1 MKKSEDCRNFVVA
14 GHAGSGKTS
23 LCDLMLYK
31 ARAVDRLGS
40 VPNKTSISDFTPEEQ
55 EREASLFAA
64 VMNCKWKDWHF
75 FMSDA
80 PGYGEFAGEMLSSMR
95 AADSVLVVLD
105 GVDGPQ
111 VGTARA
117 WKFTR
122 LRGVPRFALVN
133 RLDRERADFD
143 VVIEKMRKNHGKTVV
158 LPLTYPLGKGAEF
171 SRVVD
176 VLHDTD
182 IPAEIADKVAENKEL
197 LMDAIAETNESL
209 MERYLNGE
217 ALDPKEVD
225 EGLLAAVLSCRI
237 IPVFAGSSAKD
248 VGITELMDYIGRIF
262 PKPLDKIA
270 APLADGG
277 KLPVRDDGPGVGLV
291 FKAVDDPFSGHMAF
305 IKVISG
311 SFKADSEVVN
321 ISTGAKER
329 IGQLL
334 LVNGK
339 NTVPVAEACPGMMVA
354 VAKFKNTHIG
364 NTLSTAAD
372 TPLIK
377 GIDYPAPVMSYAISA
392 AKAGDDDKLASSLHK
407 IVECDPTLECTRNTE
422 TQEMLLSGMG
432 DQHLGI
438 AIKRLKEAYKVD
450 ADTATP
456 KIAYRETI
464 SGSGEAMYRHKKQTG
479 GAGQFAEVHLRVAYQ
494 EGPFVFENAVVGGN
508 IPKNFIP
515 AVEKGV
521 QEMLEKGP
529 LVGCKVENVKVTVF
543 DGKYHS
549 VDSNEMAFKIASRM
563 AFKEAVSKAHP
574 IVLEPVMSV
583 KIYIPNEYMGDISGD
598 LNHKRGRIIG
608 MESEEGV
615 QLVIAEVPQAEMYK
629 YATELRSMTQGRG
642 SFQMEL
648 ARYEPLPQNL
658 AAELIKQYAAEDI
671 DAE

>member
-31 ARAVDRLGS
+31 AKAVDRLGS

-55 EREASLFAA
+55 EREASLFAS

-158 LPLTYPLGKGAEF
+158 LPLTYPVGKEDNF
-171 SRVVD
+171 TRVVD

-209 MERYLNGE
+209 MVRYLNGE

-270 APLADGG
+270 Q
-277 KLPVRDDGPGVGLV
+277 
-291 FKAVDDPFSGHMAF
+291 S
-305 IKVISG
+305 
-311 SFKADSEVVN
+311 
-321 ISTGAKER
+321 
-329 IGQLL
+329 
-334 LVNGK
+334 
-339 NTVPVAEACPGMMVA
+339 
-354 VAKFKNTHIG
+354 
-364 NTLSTAAD
+364 
-372 TPLIK
+372 LI
-377 GIDYPAPVMSYAISA
+377 M
-392 AKAGDDDKLASSLHK
+392 K
-407 IVECDPTLECTRNTE
+407 IE
-422 TQEMLLSGMG
+422 
-432 DQHLGI
+432 
-438 AIKRLKEAYKVD
+438 
-450 ADTATP
+450 
-456 KIAYRETI
+456 
-464 SGSGEAMYRHKKQTG
+464 
-479 GAGQFAEVHLRVAYQ
+479 
-494 EGPFVFENAVVGGN
+494 
-508 IPKNFIP
+508 
-515 AVEKGV
+515 
-521 QEMLEKGP
+521 
-529 LVGCKVENVKVTVF
+529 
-543 DGKYHS
+543 
-549 VDSNEMAFKIASRM
+549 
-563 AFKEAVSKAHP
+563 
-574 IVLEPVMSV
+574 
-583 KIYIPNEYMGDISGD
+583 
-598 LNHKRGRIIG
+598 
-608 MESEEGV
+608 
-615 QLVIAEVPQAEMYK
+615 
-629 YATELRSMTQGRG
+629 
-642 SFQMEL
+642 
-648 ARYEPLPQNL
+648 
-658 AAELIKQYAAEDI
+658 
-671 DAE
+671 

>member
-31 ARAVDRLGS
+31 AKTVDRLGS
-40 VPNKTSISDFTPEEQ
+40 VPKKTSISDFTPEEQ
-55 EREASLFAA
+55 EREASLFAS

-158 LPLTYPLGKGAEF
+158 LPLTYPVGKEDNF
-171 SRVVD
+171 TRVVD

-209 MERYLNGE
+209 MVRYLNGE

-277 KLPVRDDGPGVGLV
+277 KLPVRDDGPGVGLI

-305 IKVISG
+305 LKVISG
-311 SFKADSEVVN
+311 SFKSDSEVIN
-321 ISTGAKER
+321 ISNGTRER
-329 IGQLL
+329 VGQLM

-339 NTVPVAEACPGMMVA
+339 NTTPIDEACPGMMVA
-354 VAKFKNTHIG
+354 IAKLKNTHIG
-364 NTLSTAAD
+364 NTISTVAD

-377 GIDYPAPVMSYAISA
+377 GIDYPTPVMSYAITA

-407 IVECDPTLECTRNTE
+407 IVECDPTLSCTRNTE

-438 AIKRLKEAYKVD
+438 AIKRLKESYKVE

-479 GAGQFAEVHLRVAYQ
+479 GAGQFAEVHLRVAYH

-563 AFKEAVSKAHP
+563 AFKEAVAKAHP

-648 ARYEPLPQNL
+648 ARYEPLPANL
-658 AAELIKQYAAEDI
+658 ASELIRQYAAENGDN
-671 DAE
+671 E

>member
-31 ARAVDRLGS
+31 AKAVDRLGS
-40 VPNKTSISDFTPEEQ
+40 VPKRTSISDFTPEEQ
-55 EREASLFAA
+55 EREASLFAS

-158 LPLTYPLGKGAEF
+158 LPLTYPVGKEGNF
-171 SRVVD
+171 TRVVD

-209 MERYLNGE
+209 MDRYLNGE

-277 KLPVRDDGPGVGLV
+277 KLPVRDDGPGVGLI

-305 IKVISG
+305 LKVISG
-311 SFKADSEVVN
+311 SFKSDSEVIN
-321 ISTGAKER
+321 ISNGTRER
-329 IGQLL
+329 VGQLM

-339 NTVPVAEACPGMMVA
+339 NTTPINEASPGMMVA
-354 VAKFKNTHIG
+354 IAKLKNTHIG
-364 NTLSTAAD
+364 NTISTVAD

-377 GIDYPAPVMSYAISA
+377 GIDYPTPVMSYAITA

-407 IVECDPTLECTRNTE
+407 IVECDPTLSCTRNNE
-422 TQEMLLSGMG
+422 TQEMLLAGMG

-438 AIKRLKEAYKVD
+438 AIKRLKESYKVE

-563 AFKEAVSKAHP
+563 AFKEAVAKAHP

-648 ARYEPLPQNL
+648 ARYEPLPANL
-658 AAELIKQYAAEDI
+658 AAELIRQYAAENGDN
-671 DAE
+671 E